1 MKFMERLVVFLGAG
15 ASKSDGAPLQKEL
28 FRAYME
34 SMDESREIQTRYDE
48 KNPFYKNV
56 KMDLFTFFDGYF
68 GIDLG
73 CSKPMLF
80 PSFEEALGILE
91 VEGSYAGSGKVR
103 KYKDAIVA
111 SMALAIES
119 QLEHKRNEDN
129 YQIIDSYHKQLVENL
144 CDRSGRQVDFLSTN
158 YDLLAD
164 NALFS
169 QRRIINYGFSR
180 QGHGIR
186 LLKLHGSMNW
196 LYCTQCGCI
205 QVKEAA
211 DISANNL
218 LDFNAHKCEK
228 CGSQQ
233 TSVIIPPTY
242 FKNFVQY
249 GDNIRRVWENAYEAL
264 VNADHIVICGYSFP
278 HADIHIKTLLK
289 KSEQGRMRPEPLKV
303 SVFNGYAGKSIEEM
317 EKEESRYLR
326 FLRKDTILNYRGDVP
341 FEAFARAPRQYMD

>member
-1 MKFMERLVVFLGAG
+1 MERIVVFLGAG

-34 SMDESREIQTRYDE
+34 SMDESEGYNQ
-48 KNPFYKNV
+48 KNPFYNNV
-56 KMDLFTFFDGYF
+56 KIDLFTFFDVYF

-73 CSKPMLF
+73 DTKSMLF
-80 PSFEEALGILE
+80 PTFEEALGILE
-91 VEGSYAGSGKVR
+91 VEGSYAGSETVK
-103 KYKDAIVA
+103 KYKDAIIA

-119 QLEHKRNEDN
+119 QLEHKRNQEN

-169 QRRIINYGFSR
+169 QGRAINYGFTN

-196 LYCTQCGCI
+196 LYCPRCGQI

-211 DISANNL
+211 DISVNHL
-218 LDFNAHKCEK
+218 LDFNAHKCER
-228 CGSQQ
+228 CGSQE

-242 FKNFVQY
+242 FKNFIQY

-289 KSEQGRMRPEPLKV
+289 KSEQGRTRPSPLKV
-303 SVFNGYAGKSIEEM
+303 SVFNGYEGKSGEEM
-317 EKEESRYLR
+317 KKEESRFLR
-326 FLRKDTILNYRGDVP
+326 FLRKDTILNYRGDIP
-341 FEAFARAPRQYMD
+341 FEAFARSPRQYID